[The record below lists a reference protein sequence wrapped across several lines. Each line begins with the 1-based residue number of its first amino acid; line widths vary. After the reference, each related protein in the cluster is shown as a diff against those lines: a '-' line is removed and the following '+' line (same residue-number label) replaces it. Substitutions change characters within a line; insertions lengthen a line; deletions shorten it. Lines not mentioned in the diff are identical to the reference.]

1 MVKIEY
7 KSGAY
12 EAIAVAVGAVAGAY
26 TINKIPYINEHKLV
40 SAVIGF
46 VLAWL
51 GASWDHYI
59 GDFIM
64 GYGIGA
70 FVVEMPYILEKVKV

>member
-1 MVKIEY
+1 MKLAY

-26 TINKIPYINEHKLV
+26 TIGKIPYINKHEFL
-40 SAVIGF
+40 SAFLGF

-51 GASWDHYI
+51 GASVDGYI

-70 FVVEMPYILEKVKV
+70 FVVEMPYVLTKVSV

>member
-1 MVKIEY
+1 MVKLAY
-7 KSGAY
+7 KSGLY
-12 EAIAVAVGAVAGAY
+12 ETVVVTIGAVAGAY
-26 TINKIPYINEHKLV
+26 TIGKIPYINKHEFL
-40 SAVIGF
+40 SAFLGF

-51 GASWDHYI
+51 GASVDGYI

-70 FVVEMPYILEKVKV
+70 FVVEMPYVLAKVKA

>member
-1 MVKIEY
+1 MKMAY

-26 TINKIPYINEHKLV
+26 TINKIPYVGSNEIV
-40 SAVIGF
+40 SVILGF
-46 VLAWL
+46 ALAWL
-51 GASWDHYI
+51 GASWDGYI
-59 GDFIM
+59 GDFLM

-70 FVVEMPYILEKVKV
+70 LVVKMPYVLAKVKA